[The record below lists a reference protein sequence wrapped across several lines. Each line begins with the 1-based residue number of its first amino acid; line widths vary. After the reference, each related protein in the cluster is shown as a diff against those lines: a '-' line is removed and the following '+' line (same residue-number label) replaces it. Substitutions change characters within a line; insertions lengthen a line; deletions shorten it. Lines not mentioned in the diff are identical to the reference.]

1 MLRIKDE
8 RDQFMD
14 QRDKLEKEL
23 KDRKKNDTKLEQE
36 LQLTKKDVSR
46 LNNDNIELRR
56 RVESKEGELL
66 KLRQLEKV
74 ATEEKEKINK
84 KLASCTKELSHSM

>member
-56 RVESKEGELL
+56 RVENQFLL
-66 KLRQLEKV
+66 SYFPYK
-74 ATEEKEKINK
+74 
-84 KLASCTKELSHSM
+84 